1 MRHLNDIIA
10 RKPTASRGAVV
21 AMCVLTAAFAG
32 APGLAKAQSDPA
44 TMTPAGTVI
53 ENVAGLSYTDK
64 NGPQTRASN
73 RVSVKV
79 QEIVDVSVEALTP
92 EVDVQADANDQRLAF
107 RIRNLGNGREAFDLS
122 FVHSDD
128 EDFDP
133 DACQIIVD
141 WDGNGVLDMTRDRV
155 TSTTPVLA
163 PGESVVAW
171 VSCHIPGSARN
182 GAMARI
188 RLRAFPTVLRNGATD
203 ADRATAGNSGVFM
216 VLGRNLRGG
225 TGTGGTGN
233 GGATSQP
240 ATYRVGEVNAQLIKS
255 QDIVDALDDGSV
267 VAGTIVTYI
276 LEARVGASAPARQA
290 RITDAIPAGADY
302 LDGSMTLDG
311 APLSD
316 AADGDA
322 GRFANGSIEVE
333 LGDLAAQSSRTVT
346 FKVRINAN
354 GSTE

>member
-1 MRHLNDIIA
+1 MRHLNAIIA
-10 RKPTASRGAVV
+10 RKPTASCGAVA

-32 APGLAKAQSDPA
+32 APGLANAQSDPT
-44 TMTPAGTVI
+44 TMTPAGTTI

-64 NGPQTRASN
+64 NGPQTRSSN
-73 RVSVKV
+73 RVSVQV

-92 EVDVQADANDQRLAF
+92 EVDVQADSNDQRLAF

-122 FVHSDD
+122 FIHSDD

-141 WDGNGVLDMTRDRV
+141 WDGDGVLDMTRDRV

-163 PGESVVAW
+163 PGASVIAW
-171 VSCHIPGSARN
+171 VSCHIPSSARN

-216 VLGRNLRGG
+216 VFGRNLRGG
-225 TGTGGTGN
+225 AGGTGN

-240 ATYRVGEVNAQLIKS
+240 ATYRVGQVSAQLIKS

-276 LEARVGASAPARQA
+276 LEARVGAGASARQA

-322 GRFANGSIEVE
+322 GRFANGAIEVE
-333 LGDLAAQSSRTVT
+333 LGDLTAQSSRTVT
-346 FKVRINAN
+346 FKVRITAN